1 MEKINEYCSFSSEK
15 GNWNFLNKIIT
26 YENQLFPITND
37 SIKNL
42 KDINLSDNDDISVIN
57 NNQLIIDEEISES
70 LLLYVLTWNIHG
82 KFPEGEEI
90 RKIIPKKTKENSPEN
105 YYQKSRHFDLFV
117 INTQECLRSIGASF
131 FNSSKEDWVNAL
143 KIYFGDD
150 YINLVNS
157 NLNSFHIAV
166 FVKKEKINY
175 FTELKTGFI
184 KTGFMNILANKGAIG
199 VSMKYQGKSLL
210 FVCCH
215 LSSGQDRID
224 ARNSDFKKISLGLNL
239 KPTSKFNKN
248 LDNIKLGLNN
258 RGKYNSSTC
267 PGEIIGFG
275 KNNNNNYG
283 SNLFETKNIKVLSE
297 IQDEEEK
304 ETLKLK
310 TFGIRKSMALTHSHN
325 NLKEEIKV
333 DNNKLLKTNTII
345 NQQKY
350 NFCFN
355 KNNKNSSDERS
366 ESNLNS
372 INKMEESNHNSIHN
386 SIHNNI
392 NNYNINYSPQKRI
405 TPIKQIVTKSTSDLL
420 NSDNVNSNIKKKT
433 SQNMEYLLF
442 KGDTKSTNAVTKII
456 SSNIDEQ
463 NIKIKTDLSG
473 DLDLEPY
480 TGMNQYDLVIFSGDL
495 NYRINMEKEEVK
507 KLIDNNDF
515 ETLLEKDQLYC
526 AINKKEIDLDDFYEG
541 KINFMPT
548 YKFQDGTNEYD
559 YTERV
564 PGWTDRILY
573 RANNL
578 NDIILCKYSSITD
591 VKTSDHKPVYAI
603 FKLNFNHE
611 KNKKKYKNIENGCNI
626 L

>member
-15 GNWNFLNKIIT
+15 GNWNFLKKIIT

-42 KDINLSDNDDISVIN
+42 RDINLSENEDISVIN

-90 RKIIPKKTKENSPEN
+90 RKILPKKTKENSCDN
-105 YYQKSRHFDLFV
+105 SYQKSRYFDLYV

-143 KIYFGDD
+143 KDYLGDD

-199 VSMKYQGKSLL
+199 VSMKYQNKTLL

-239 KPTSKFNKN
+239 KPTSKFNRN

-258 RGKYNSSTC
+258 REIYNSNCC
-267 PGEIIGFG
+267 PGEIVG
-275 KNNNNNYG
+275 NNNKNF
-283 SNLFETKNIKVLSE
+283 FEEEKKIKVISE
-297 IQDEEEK
+297 IQDIEEK
-304 ETLKLK
+304 EDFKK
-310 TFGIRKSMALTHSHN
+310 IGIRKSSLALPHSKDIDIVN
-325 NLKEEIKV
+325 I
-333 DNNKLLKTNTII
+333 DDKLLKTKTII
-345 NQQKY
+345 NQKKLSFFY
-350 NFCFN
+350 NN
-355 KNNKNSSDERS
+355 KNNENNNESQSGSDINSNINRIDISKKVKN
-366 ESNLNS
+366 NLNF
-372 INKMEESNHNSIHN
+372 
-386 SIHNNI
+386 
-392 NNYNINYSPQKRI
+392 SPQKRI
-405 TPIKQIVTKSTSDLL
+405 TPIKPIITKSTNELI
-420 NSDNVNSNIKKKT
+420 NSDNINSNYKK
-433 SQNMEYLLF
+433 SPHNPEYLIA
-442 KGDTKSTNAVTKII
+442 KGDTKSTNAVTKMI

-463 NIKIKTDLSG
+463 NLKIKTELSC

-480 TGMNQYDLVIFSGDL
+480 SGMNQYDLVIFSGDL
-495 NYRINMEKEEVK
+495 NYRINMDKEEVK
-507 KLIDNNDF
+507 KLISNNDV
-515 ETLLEKDQLYC
+515 ETLLEKDQLYS
-526 AINKKEIDLDDFYEG
+526 AINKREIDLDDFYEG
-541 KINFMPT
+541 RINFMPT
-548 YKFQDGTNEYD
+548 YKFLDGTNEYD
-559 YTERV
+559 YSERV

-578 NDIILCKYSSITD
+578 SDIILCKYSSIAD
-591 VKTSDHKPVYAI
+591 VKTSDHKPVFAI
-603 FKLNFNHE
+603 FKINFNHE
-611 KNKKKYKNIENGCNI
+611 KNKNKYKNIENGCNI
-626 L
+626 F

>member
-42 KDINLSDNDDISVIN
+42 KNINLSDNEDISVIN

-90 RKIIPKKTKENSPEN
+90 KKIIPKKTKENSSEN
-105 YYQKSRHFDLFV
+105 SYQKSRAFDLFV

-175 FTELKTGFI
+175 FTELRTGFI

-248 LDNIKLGLNN
+248 LNNIKLGLNN
-258 RGKYNSSTC
+258 RGIYNSSC
-267 PGEIIGFG
+267 FPGELVGYGDTTPNNKNNYDSNYFDKKKKIFSDLNNDEKNKLDFQKVEIRNSAALNPTHNNIIG
-275 KNNNNNYG
+275 KIND
-283 SNLFETKNIKVLSE
+283 S
-297 IQDEEEK
+297 
-304 ETLKLK
+304 
-310 TFGIRKSMALTHSHN
+310 
-325 NLKEEIKV
+325 
-333 DNNKLLKTNTII
+333 KLLKTNTII
-345 NQQKY
+345 NQKKI
-350 NFCFN
+350 NFYFKKN
-355 KNNKNSSDERS
+355 SENSEEKNDSEINSISKINVNNKN
-366 ESNLNS
+366 
-372 INKMEESNHNSIHN
+372 I
-386 SIHNNI
+386 I
-392 NNYNINYSPQKRI
+392 NNQGNFSPHKRI
-405 TPIKQIVTKSTSDLL
+405 TPIKQIVTKSTDEIFNLEHL
-420 NSDNVNSNIKKKT
+420 NSNIKKNYHNT
-433 SQNMEYLLF
+433 DGFF
-442 KGDTKSTNAVTKII
+442 KGDTKSTNIATKMI
-456 SSNIDEQ
+456 SSNLDDQ
-463 NIKIKTDLSG
+463 NLKIKTELSC

-480 TGMNQYDLVIFSGDL
+480 SGMNQYDLVIFSGDL

-507 KLIDNNDF
+507 KLIDNKDF
-515 ETLLEKDQLYC
+515 ETLLEKDQLYS
-526 AINKKEIDLDDFYEG
+526 AMNKKEIDLDDFYEG
-541 KINFMPT
+541 RITFLPT
-548 YKFQDGTNEYD
+548 YKFLDGTSEYD
-559 YTERV
+559 YAERV

-578 NDIILCKYSSITD
+578 SDIILCKYSSIHD
-591 VKTSDHKPVYAI
+591 VKTSDHKPVFAI
-603 FKLNFNHE
+603 FKINFNHE
-611 KNKKKYKNIENGCNI
+611 KNKNKYKNIENGCNI
-626 L
+626 F

>member
-15 GNWNFLNKIIT
+15 GNWNFLKKIIT

-42 KDINLSDNDDISVIN
+42 RDINLSENEDISVIN

-90 RKIIPKKTKENSPEN
+90 RKILPKKTKENSCDN
-105 YYQKSRHFDLFV
+105 SYQKSRYFDLYV

-143 KIYFGDD
+143 KDYLGDD

-199 VSMKYQGKSLL
+199 VSMKYQNKTLL

-239 KPTSKFNKN
+239 KPTSKFNRN

-258 RGKYNSSTC
+258 REIYNSNCC
-267 PGEIIGFG
+267 PGEIVG
-275 KNNNNNYG
+275 NNNKNF
-283 SNLFETKNIKVLSE
+283 FEEEKKIKVISE
-297 IQDEEEK
+297 IQDIEEK
-304 ETLKLK
+304 EDFKK
-310 TFGIRKSMALTHSHN
+310 IGIRKSSLALPHSN
-325 NLKEEIKV
+325 DIDIVNI
-333 DNNKLLKTNTII
+333 DDKLLKTKTII
-345 NQQKY
+345 NQKKLSFFY
-350 NFCFN
+350 N
-355 KNNKNSSDERS
+355 KNNENNNESQSGSDINSNINRIDISKKVKN
-366 ESNLNS
+366 NLNF
-372 INKMEESNHNSIHN
+372 
-386 SIHNNI
+386 
-392 NNYNINYSPQKRI
+392 SPQKRI
-405 TPIKQIVTKSTSDLL
+405 TPIKPIITKSTNELI
-420 NSDNVNSNIKKKT
+420 NSDNINSNYKK
-433 SQNMEYLLF
+433 SPHNPEYLIA
-442 KGDTKSTNAVTKII
+442 KGDTKSTNAVTKMI

-463 NIKIKTDLSG
+463 NLKIKTELSC

-480 TGMNQYDLVIFSGDL
+480 SGMNQYDLVIFSGDL
-495 NYRINMEKEEVK
+495 NYRINMDKEEVK
-507 KLIDNNDF
+507 KLISNNDV
-515 ETLLEKDQLYC
+515 ETLLEKDQLYS
-526 AINKKEIDLDDFYEG
+526 AINKREIDLDDFYEG
-541 KINFMPT
+541 RINFMPT
-548 YKFQDGTNEYD
+548 YKFLDGTNEYD
-559 YTERV
+559 YAERV

-578 NDIILCKYSSITD
+578 SDIILCKYSSIAD
-591 VKTSDHKPVYAI
+591 VKTSDHKPVFAI
-603 FKLNFNHE
+603 FKINFNHE
-611 KNKKKYKNIENGCNI
+611 KNKNKYKNIENGCNI
-626 L
+626 F

>member
-15 GNWNFLNKIIT
+15 GNWNFLKKIIT

-42 KDINLSDNDDISVIN
+42 RDINLSENEDISVIN

-90 RKIIPKKTKENSPEN
+90 RKILPKKTKENSCDN
-105 YYQKSRHFDLFV
+105 SYQKSRYFDLYV

-143 KIYFGDD
+143 KDYLGDD

-199 VSMKYQGKSLL
+199 VSMKYQNKTLL

-239 KPTSKFNKN
+239 KPTSKFNRN

-258 RGKYNSSTC
+258 REIYNSNCC
-267 PGEIIGFG
+267 PGEIVG
-275 KNNNNNYG
+275 NNNKNF
-283 SNLFETKNIKVLSE
+283 FEEEKKIKVISE
-297 IQDEEEK
+297 IQDIEEK
-304 ETLKLK
+304 EDFKK
-310 TFGIRKSMALTHSHN
+310 IGIRKSSLALPHSKDIDIVN
-325 NLKEEIKV
+325 I
-333 DNNKLLKTNTII
+333 DDKLLKTKTII
-345 NQQKY
+345 NQKKLSFFY
-350 NFCFN
+350 NN
-355 KNNKNSSDERS
+355 KNNENNNESQSGSDINSNINRIDISKKVKN
-366 ESNLNS
+366 NLNF
-372 INKMEESNHNSIHN
+372 
-386 SIHNNI
+386 
-392 NNYNINYSPQKRI
+392 SPQKRI
-405 TPIKQIVTKSTSDLL
+405 TPIKPIITKSTNELI
-420 NSDNVNSNIKKKT
+420 NSDNINSNYKK
-433 SQNMEYLLF
+433 SPHNPDYLIA
-442 KGDTKSTNAVTKII
+442 KGDTKSTNAVTKMI

-463 NIKIKTDLSG
+463 NLKIKTELSC

-480 TGMNQYDLVIFSGDL
+480 SGMNQYDLVIFSGDL
-495 NYRINMEKEEVK
+495 NYRINMDKEEVK
-507 KLIDNNDF
+507 KLISNNDV
-515 ETLLEKDQLYC
+515 ETLLEKDQLYS
-526 AINKKEIDLDDFYEG
+526 AINKREIDLDDFYEG
-541 KINFMPT
+541 RINFMPT
-548 YKFQDGTNEYD
+548 YKFLDGTNEYD
-559 YTERV
+559 YAERV

-578 NDIILCKYSSITD
+578 SDIILCKYSSIAD
-591 VKTSDHKPVYAI
+591 VKTSDHKPVFAI
-603 FKLNFNHE
+603 FKINFNHE
-611 KNKKKYKNIENGCNI
+611 KNKKKYKDIEKGCNI
-626 L
+626 V

>member
-15 GNWNFLNKIIT
+15 GNWNFLKKVIT

-42 KDINLSDNDDISVIN
+42 RDINLSDNEDISVIN
-57 NNQLIIDEEISES
+57 NNQLVIDDEISES

-90 RKIIPKKTKENSPEN
+90 KKILPKKTKENSFDN
-105 YYQKSRHFDLFV
+105 AYQKSRYFDLYV

-143 KIYFGDD
+143 KDYLGDD

-166 FVKKEKINY
+166 FVKKEKINF

-199 VSMKYQGKSLL
+199 VSMKYQNKTLL

-248 LDNIKLGLNN
+248 LDNIKSDLNS
-258 RGKYNSSTC
+258 RGIYNSSCC
-267 PGEIIGFG
+267 PGEILG
-275 KNNNNNYG
+275 NNTNKYATNY
-283 SNLFETKNIKVLSE
+283 FEEDENKIKVLSE
-297 IQDEEEK
+297 IQDIEEK
-304 ETLKLK
+304 EDFKK
-310 TFGIRKSMALTHSHN
+310 IGIRKSIALHHDGIDIIN
-325 NLKEEIKV
+325 I
-333 DNNKLLKTNTII
+333 DNKLLKTKTII
-345 NQQKY
+345 NQRKLSFLKLKTENGEEKKSISDNQV
-350 NFCFN
+350 NRIEITN
-355 KNNKNSSDERS
+355 KNTNT
-366 ESNLNS
+366 
-372 INKMEESNHNSIHN
+372 
-386 SIHNNI
+386 NN
-392 NNYNINYSPQKRI
+392 NYSPQKRI
-405 TPIKQIVTKSTSDLL
+405 TPIKPIITSELL
-420 NSDNVNSNIKKKT
+420 NSDNINSNNKK
-433 SQNMEYLLF
+433 SPNQEF
-442 KGDTKSTNAVTKII
+442 IISKGDTKSTYAITKNI
-456 SSNIDEQ
+456 SSNI
-463 NIKIKTDLSG
+463 KTELSV

-480 TGMNQYDLVIFSGDL
+480 SGMNQYDLVIFSGDL
-495 NYRINMEKEEVK
+495 NYRINMDKEEVK
-507 KLIDNNDF
+507 RLISNNDI
-515 ETLLEKDQLYC
+515 ETLLENDQLYS
-526 AINKKEIDLDDFYEG
+526 AMNKREIDLDDFYEG
-541 KINFMPT
+541 RITFMPT
-548 YKFQDGTNEYD
+548 YKFLDGTNEYD
-559 YTERV
+559 YAERV

-578 NDIILCKYSSITD
+578 NDIILCKYSSIAD
-591 VKTSDHKPVYAI
+591 VKTSDHKPVFAI
-603 FKLNFNHE
+603 FKINFNHE
-611 KNKKKYKNIENGCNI
+611 KNKNKYKNIENGCNI